1 MNSLVFGRRSIESL
15 RNQNSGVKQY
25 PMKLL
30 NISISRWFLHI
41 SLSFVP
47 FSSFWSLLHKNALMC
62 VPHVQHDYF
71 SSFSQSYCCN
81 LRRCRITCNKICF
94 VLSTNHIADYF
105 SSFSQSYCCNLRR
118 CRITCTK
125 ISFVLST
132 NHIAD
137 SWRCRFSFCVHNA
150 MIIAYLIFLFSRP
163 LFNSQVLNFQRK
175 KKEIFVYFVSQQ

>member
-71 SSFSQSYCCN
+71 SSFSQSYCCS
-81 LRRCRITCNKICF
+81 LRRCRITW
-94 VLSTNHIADYF
+94 
-105 SSFSQSYCCNLRR
+105 
-118 CRITCTK
+118 TK